1 MKTRPFAA
9 TAGLVAVVLLNAVAV
24 HASDTGPRRQR
35 GEQATDRSNTPLA
48 ASSIPDAVLL
58 AAAVAA
64 RKDSDPELNGAIRDF
79 RPAPTSSERR

>member
-24 HASDTGPRRQR
+24 HAADTGPRRQSGDR
-35 GEQATDRSNTPLA
+35 AADRSNAPLA

-64 RKDSDPELNGAIRDF
+64 RKDSDPELNGAIRDL
-79 RPAPTSSERR
+79 RPAPASAERR